1 MIPLER
7 IDKSTRLIDLTVG
20 QMEDVIR
27 AIVKDAMPGPE
38 PRERKLVRG
47 VKGVAD
53 LLKVS
58 RTVASELCRNELR
71 EACLGYGRLFPVDA
85 AKAMELYMK
94 KRKAK

>member
-27 AIVKDAMPGPE
+27 SIVADAMPRQSPE
-38 PRERKLVRG
+38 KKLVKG
-47 VKGVAD
+47 VKGVAE

-85 AKAMELYMK
+85 AKAMELYTK

>member
-7 IDKSTRLIDLTVG
+7 IDRSTRLIDLTVG
-20 QMEDVIR
+20 QIEDVIR
-27 AIVKDAMPGPE
+27 GIVQDAIPVKAPE
-38 PRERKLVRG
+38 VKVVRG
-47 VKGVAD
+47 VKGVAE